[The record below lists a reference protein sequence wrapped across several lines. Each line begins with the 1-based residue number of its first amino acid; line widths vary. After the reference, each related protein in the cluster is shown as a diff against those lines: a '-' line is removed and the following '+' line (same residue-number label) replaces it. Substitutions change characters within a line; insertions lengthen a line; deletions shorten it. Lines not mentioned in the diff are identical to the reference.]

1 VLAITQGG
9 TKAKA
14 MIAATIA
21 VTNRVVLSN
30 FIART
35 PMVVDLLDDDFG
47 KQNSLS
53 LWERVGVRVVFPR
66 SDGSRVALVF
76 GLDFVGTQVPAFD
89 DFVPAAR
96 E

>member
-66 SDGSRVALVF
+66 IGRPHPASKAF
-76 GLDFVGTQVPAFD
+76 GFEAVPLPHRGEGF
-89 DFVPAAR
+89 
-96 E
+96 